1 MKNDKER
8 VPKIGVMDSG
18 MGGLSV
24 LKELLDLP
32 YSASFLYYGDL
43 ANAPYG
49 EKQTSEVLE
58 LTRNVCNIFLEQEV
72 DAILLACNTATSA
85 SASKLREE
93 LSVPVFG
100 MEPAIKPALLAH
112 PDEKIALLATSVTHR
127 EEKLQALKSELG
139 AFERV
144 VHLNCDGLASL
155 VDQGK
160 WEEARL
166 LLQNILKIPQEQG
179 IRSLVLGCTH
189 YVFLKS
195 EIQELYPEAI
205 LHDGN
210 QGTIRHLVRSLHLDE
225 KQGQPNYT
233 LFFSSVTNREEAEG
247 FASSLLQKSSG
258 LPPYKR

>member
-24 LKELLDLP
+24 LKELLELP
-32 YSASFLYYGDL
+32 YSANFIYYGDL

-49 EKQTSEVLE
+49 EKKTSEVLE
-58 LTRNVCNIFLEQEV
+58 LTRNVCNIFLKEEV

-100 MEPAIKPALLAH
+100 MEPAIKPALLSH
-112 PDEKIALLATSVTHR
+112 PGEKIALLATSVTHR
-127 EEKLQALKSELG
+127 EEKLQDLKSELG
-139 AFERV
+139 ASERV
-144 VHLNCDGLASL
+144 VHLNCDGLATL

-160 WEEARL
+160 WEEAKL
-166 LLQNILKIPQEQG
+166 LLKNILQVPKEQG
-179 IRSLVLGCTH
+179 IRALVLGCTH
-189 YVFLKS
+189 YVFLKN
-195 EIQELYPEAI
+195 EIKELYPEAI

-210 QGTIRHLVRSLHLDE
+210 LGTVRHLVRSLHLDE
-225 KQGQPNYT
+225 KQGHPNYN
-233 LFFSSVTNREEAEG
+233 LFFSSSVNIKETEG
-247 FASSLLQKSSG
+247 IAYQLLQKVS
-258 LPPYKR
+258 P

>member
-32 YSASFLYYGDL
+32 YSVNFLYYGDL
-43 ANAPYG
+43 AHAPYG

-58 LTRNVCNIFLEQEV
+58 LTRNVCDFFLKEKV

-112 PDEKIALLATSVTHR
+112 PGEKIALLATSVTHR
-127 EEKLQALKSELG
+127 EEKLQDLKYELG
-139 AFERV
+139 ASERV
-144 VHLNCDGLASL
+144 VHLNCDGLATL

-160 WEEARL
+160 WEEAKL
-166 LLQNILKIPQEQG
+166 LLKNILKIPQEQG
-179 IRSLVLGCTH
+179 IRALVLGCTH
-189 YVFLKS
+189 YVFLKN
-195 EIQELYPEAI
+195 EINELYSEAI

-210 QGTIRHLVRSLHLDE
+210 RGTVRHLVRSLHLDQ
-225 KQGQPNYT
+225 KLGHPNYN
-233 LFFSSVTNREEAEG
+233 LFFSSLDNLEETER
-247 FASSLLQKSSG
+247 FASRLLQKLS
-258 LPPYKR
+258 P

>member
-32 YSASFLYYGDL
+32 YSVNFLYYGDL
-43 ANAPYG
+43 AHAPYG

-58 LTRNVCNIFLEQEV
+58 LTRNVCNFFLKEEV

-112 PDEKIALLATSVTHR
+112 PGEKIALLATSVTHR
-127 EEKLQALKSELG
+127 EEKLQDLKSELG
-139 AFERV
+139 ASERV
-144 VHLNCDGLASL
+144 VHLNCDGLATL
-155 VDQGK
+155 VDNGK
-160 WEEARL
+160 WEEAKL
-166 LLQNILKIPQEQG
+166 LLKNILKIPQEQG
-179 IRSLVLGCTH
+179 IRALVLGCTH
-189 YVFLKS
+189 YVFLKN
-195 EIQELYPEAI
+195 EIKDLYPEAI

-210 QGTIRHLVRSLHLDE
+210 KGTVRHLVRSLHLDE
-225 KQGQPNYT
+225 KQGSPNYN
-233 LFFSSVTNREEAEG
+233 LFFSSPNNREEVEG
-247 FASSLLQKSSG
+247 FASRLLQKVS
-258 LPPYKR
+258 P

>member
-1 MKNDKER
+1 MENNKER

-32 YSASFLYYGDL
+32 YSANFLYYGDL
-43 ANAPYG
+43 AHAPYG

-58 LTRNVCNIFLEQEV
+58 LTRNVCHFFLKEEV

-85 SASKLREE
+85 SASKLRAE

-112 PDEKIALLATSVTHR
+112 PGEKIALLATSVTHR
-127 EEKLQALKSELG
+127 EEKLQDLKSELG
-139 AFERV
+139 ASGRV
-144 VHLNCDGLASL
+144 VHLNCDGLATL
-155 VDQGK
+155 VDHEK

-166 LLQNILKIPQEQG
+166 LLKNILKIPQEQG
-179 IRSLVLGCTH
+179 IRALVLGCTH
-189 YVFLKS
+189 YVFLKN
-195 EIQELYPEAI
+195 EIKDLYPEAI

-210 QGTIRHLVRSLHLDE
+210 QGTVRHLVRSLHLDE
-225 KQGQPNYT
+225 KPGKPNYT
-233 LFFSSVTNREEAEG
+233 LFFSSVTNREETEG
-247 FASSLLQKSSG
+247 FASRLLRKVS
-258 LPPYKR
+258 P